1 LSDINLYTWDGVDS
15 DGLDIYTRRR
25 GSNRAELYHRFFSLA
40 FGPATMGPEMG
51 HYLMLLV
58 SYRFNIST
66 GIARC
71 NEYDFGH
78 PWLEYIDRIQI
89 RHIQLFGWNLF
100 PRHKN
105 LLLVETDPDF
115 IVVGFG
121 SISLDDRY
129 VQPSDTPA
137 HDLKAG
143 IRWLASQMR
152 VAEPALNVSSPF
164 ERKICNDFFKTFP
177 KPTTRRFEELGKR
190 FKEKTDGIRVFPKIA
205 SQLRHYYKRWRTNNA
220 IRFVQDSIR
229 QPYQLFLDSL
239 AKLPEL
245 TGNLLAFS
253 QSTTQELAEELAN
266 LEKENSQQEL
276 AIPADMNH
284 PHSVPPA
291 STVTQ
296 SPYVLTAATGKP
308 WGARK
313 NANVCYYYPECKSLE
328 CGGGKDGMQMCKFVR
343 SGSIVIPVI

>member
-1 LSDINLYTWDGVDS
+1 MILTTCVSRLLTQCTFEFNHTNYARVAQVLEGKAGISGTAALLDHFYFNKDWWRRHVRMTTPKRTEHAVEVKRLHVFVQKFIPTYNAKLADYFNNLEWEILEGLYNELSDINLYTWDGVDS

-25 GSNRAELYHRFFSLA
+25 GSNRAELYHRFLSLA

-121 SISLDDRY
+121 SISLDARY
-129 VQPSDTPA
+129 VQPSDRPA
-137 HDLKAG
+137 HDLKAC

-190 FKEKTDGIRVFPKIA
+190 FK
-205 SQLRHYYKRWRTNNA
+205 
-220 IRFVQDSIR
+220 
-229 QPYQLFLDSL
+229 
-239 AKLPEL
+239 
-245 TGNLLAFS
+245 
-253 QSTTQELAEELAN
+253 
-266 LEKENSQQEL
+266 
-276 AIPADMNH
+276 
-284 PHSVPPA
+284 
-291 STVTQ
+291 
-296 SPYVLTAATGKP
+296 
-308 WGARK
+308 
-313 NANVCYYYPECKSLE
+313 
-328 CGGGKDGMQMCKFVR
+328 
-343 SGSIVIPVI
+343 